1 MAGAYHRADDTVSAR
16 HAAAVTASDA
26 TIIPVTRALYI
37 GTGGTLVVRMAGSQT
52 NVTFSSVPNGVFPI
66 QVDMVLSTGTTAS
79 SIVALY

>member
-16 HAAAVTASDA
+16 HAASVTASDA
-26 TIIPVTRALYI
+26 TVIPMTRALYI
-37 GTGGTLVVRMAGSQT
+37 GTGGTLVVRMASGSQ
-52 NVTFSSVPNGVFPI
+52 VTFSSVPNGVFPI